1 MRYFKVTVIRG
12 HLGQGYTHGTLTFYY
27 QARNLLEAMDK
38 AKRQGGVKHDR
49 MPLNACEC
57 SKEEYEANIQTSAY
71 VRGHCK
77 PKGGRR

>member
-1 MRYFKVTVIRG
+1 MRYFKVTVVRG
-12 HLGQGYTHGTLTFYY
+12 HLGQGYGHGTLTFYY
-27 QARNLLEAMDK
+27 QARNLLEAMDR
-38 AKRQGGVKHDR
+38 AKKQGGVKHDR

-57 SKEEYEANIQTSAY
+57 SKEEYEANIGVSAY